1 MMSRAILTLL
11 FATAL
16 VACDKPADQAAN
28 TPEVTAEPTTEQPEQ
43 PEVAAVEAA
52 TPKPSSGL
60 AEDLKS
66 GEQGFYG
73 AQFTVIEEP
82 ITLANAFEHA
92 GDQPIKV
99 EATVQTV
106 CKKKGCWFT
115 MGGEGVDQDVRV
127 RMKDYA
133 FFVPRNSEKAHVV
146 AEGTLK
152 ERELSQE
159 EAQHYAD
166 DAVEAGETPEKVDA
180 PQKVWEFTATAIE
193 LRASEG

>member
-1 MMSRAILTLL
+1 MKRVLLTILIPLT
-11 FATAL
+11 FA
-16 VACDKPADQAAN
+16 ACDK
-28 TPEVTAEPTTEQPEQ
+28 TK
-43 PEVAAVEAA
+43 VEAPEGSVDDNQVA
-52 TPKPSSGL
+52 EQTVEEEAVLEEAKPKPAAAL
-60 AEDLKS
+60 ADDLKT

-73 AQFTVIEEP
+73 ERFTVIEEP
-82 ITLANAFEHA
+82 ISLASALNEPTEAT
-92 GDQPIKV
+92 IKV

-115 MGGEGVDQDVRV
+115 MGGEGVDDEVRV

-152 ERELSQE
+152 QRELSQE

-166 DAVEAGETPEKVDA
+166 DAAEAGETPEKVDA
-180 PQKVWEFTATAIE
+180 ARTVWEFTATAIE
-193 LRASEG
+193 LRAEG